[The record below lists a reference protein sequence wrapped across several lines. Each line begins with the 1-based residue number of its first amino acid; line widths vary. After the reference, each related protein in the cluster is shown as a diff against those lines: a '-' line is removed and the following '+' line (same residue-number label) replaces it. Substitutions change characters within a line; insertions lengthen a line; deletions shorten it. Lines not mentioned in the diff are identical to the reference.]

1 MMNEWRTQRKFDTGS
16 TSAAPLPP
24 PVNDGDP
31 WLRERE
37 GEPIPLFSHF
47 DNPSTAVSI
56 EPTRF
61 VDPDMIRQMGIREDL
76 EDIFVELGMG
86 NMATNPHV
94 LYPQLNSELQRASV
108 LGFVGRSQFWEHIAS
123 GIFDSGSA
131 TPTDISHPTLR
142 YFMKVLDPDVQDGTK
157 KVRVQELSLVYY
169 TVRSLVHMEDI
180 TEPDDEMWP
189 NLGALFAEQL
199 VKLKMKP
206 FQSARA
212 KKEMVG
218 SLLTPIFRH
227 CRVPLDDAL
236 VDEQLIYMDAARL
249 SSAHWLKDGRLI
261 ELPRRSVTDFS
272 GGLTSIQFHPD
283 PRLLRAPS
291 TMPSRYTIQ
300 RAGGPQ

>member
-169 TVRSLVHMEDI
+169 T
-180 TEPDDEMWP
+180 
-189 NLGALFAEQL
+189 
-199 VKLKMKP
+199 
-206 FQSARA
+206 
-212 KKEMVG
+212 
-218 SLLTPIFRH
+218 
-227 CRVPLDDAL
+227 
-236 VDEQLIYMDAARL
+236 LIYMDAARL